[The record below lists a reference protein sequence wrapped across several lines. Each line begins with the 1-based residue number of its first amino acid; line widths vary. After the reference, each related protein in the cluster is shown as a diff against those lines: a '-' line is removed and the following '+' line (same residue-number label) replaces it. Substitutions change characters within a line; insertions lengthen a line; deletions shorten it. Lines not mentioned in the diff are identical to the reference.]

1 MLNGKMI
8 QTNLKCNECGNVANI
23 MRKDGEKRKKGH
35 VKDLWCW
42 KCKKET
48 KHRDFIYEYDVFG
61 AFALPD
67 EEINELQ
74 PD

>member
-1 MLNGKMI
+1 
-8 QTNLKCNECGNVANI
+8 